1 MIEKFAIPV
10 TPLTGKELRTVYVYL
25 PLMAQYNREGQILEG
40 IGVTPDIEV
49 DLDVRQLDLTGKDT
63 QLDRALEFIRNGK

>member
-1 MIEKFAIPV
+1 
-10 TPLTGKELRTVYVYL
+10 
-25 PLMAQYNREGQILEG
+25 LEG